1 VSFGHRAKKKKKK
14 KNQKNQTKFIF
25 YYLFLFQKTVS
36 AVRTILAGVSV
47 LNAVAAIEFYLM
59 DATFLLAFGI
69 DAARATPQVQF
80 LCASLSSLY
89 AAQAALLFCAA
100 VMLDMH
106 GRRAVG
112 WATCGANLL
121 LAENVLRLREMF
133 HSSNHAGVDASRL
146 SLGLALVVHVACAIA
161 LVAAVLLDLNSGG
174 AGSSSGQSVSF
185 DVPDAP
191 AGAKFD
197 PNAPLPPATGPD
209 GKPTGV
215 DWRTFKATTFPGDA
229 NPAAGASTSSASNK
243 KNK

>member
-1 VSFGHRAKKKKKK
+1 M
-14 KNQKNQTKFIF
+14 
-25 YYLFLFQKTVS
+25 
-36 AVRTILAGVSV
+36 ILAGVSV
-47 LNAVAAIEFYLM
+47 LNLVAAIEFYLM

-89 AAQAALLFCAA
+89 AAQGALLFCAA

-133 HSSNHAGVDASRL
+133 HASNHAGVDSSRL
-146 SLGLALVVHVACAIA
+146 SLGLALVVHVLCAIA
-161 LVAAVLLDLNSGG
+161 LVAAVLLDLNANG
-174 AGSSSGQSVSF
+174 AGSPSADSVSF
-185 DVPDAP
+185 DVRDLSSAS
-191 AGAKFD
+191 AANLD
-197 PNAPLPPATGPD
+197 PNAPLPPATARD

-229 NPAAGASTSSASNK
+229 NPADSRSASSSNK
-243 KNK
+243 KTK